1 MIRPDTLVALSAL
14 HPDPSAK
21 VMQAL
26 SVSSLYS
33 VADSFTEEE
42 QQAIRDF
49 RAAGRACYAKLGKQ
63 ARSQLVEVGDNIF
76 AANETAEDAEKSY
89 DEELEAM
96 NSFWETA
103 TKSSV
108 GAASLEEEYD
118 LRRGSWL
125 GNGKWGWV
133 MMAPK
138 KQGSGQA
145 VLKLSDVHHADVT
158 AKEWVYGSKMGR
170 GHRNI
175 VEYLNVYLYGDE
187 NQTFKKRLQDGY
199 REGKLK
205 SDIQRKNF
213 PTHYVCMTIE
223 QMNCGSV
230 QNWLDK
236 EMLSPQGMMVV
247 LKEVAAALAYM
258 HANEITH
265 NDMKPEN
272 IFLHSDGRRIVSKLG
287 DLGLAEKSTNTTSD
301 VTRYGMTG
309 FSMATGEKYGTRH
322 FSKAQISSYVA
333 EVEACVNGCGVT
345 GRLGEALMDLPKL
358 FQKVFSESVTMTQVK
373 DWKSLQGFDFLD
385 EGSSSSL
392 RRSSTDPVAM
402 KSIEED
408 DDYGYPSSR
417 SRLEKA
423 KSSLEP
429 KTKPR
434 RRLWDED

>member
-1 MIRPDTLVALSAL
+1 M
-14 HPDPSAK
+14 
-21 VMQAL
+21 
-26 SVSSLYS
+26 
-33 VADSFTEEE
+33 ADGFTEDE

-49 RAAGRACYAKLGKQ
+49 RAAARSCYAKLGKQ
-63 ARSQLVEVGDNIF
+63 ARNQLLEVGDSMF
-76 AANETAEDAEKSY
+76 GANNAAEDAEKNH

-96 NSFWETA
+96 NSFWESA

-108 GAASLEEEYD
+108 GASSLEEEYD

-133 MMAPK
+133 MMAPRRR
-138 KQGSGQA
+138 GSGQA

-187 NQTFKKRLQDGY
+187 NQTFKNRLQEGY

-205 SDIQRKNF
+205 SDIQRKSF

-236 EMLSPQGMMVV
+236 EILSPQGMMVV
-247 LKEVAAALAYM
+247 LKEVATALAYM
-258 HANEITH
+258 HSNEITH

-287 DLGLAEKSTNTTSD
+287 DLGLAEKSSNTTSD

-345 GRLGEALMDLPKL
+345 GHLGDALMDLPKL
-358 FQKVFSESVTMTQVK
+358 FQKVFSESVTMAEVR
-373 DWKSLQGFDFLD
+373 DWKTLQGFDFLD
-385 EGSSSSL
+385 EGASASL
-392 RRSSTDPVAM
+392 RRSSTDPALFSP
-402 KSIEED
+402 KDIEED
-408 DDYGYPSSR
+408 DDYGYPR
-417 SRLEKA
+417 RARLEKA
-423 KSSLEP
+423 KSSVEP
-429 KTKPR
+429 KQRPR